1 MLIFSPVLQLTS
13 FHEYKAADVGD
24 NEFLRRPGVTPST
37 CVIGLSISSSL
48 STSKSPSSS
57 SRPGLEE
64 VDSSLPPVV
73 VLLTSL
79 EGWPYDIRFRRQKR
93 SADKK
98 KTFKKWWNFIDS
110 TYIKAGHIFRVSNKK
125 IITPASN
132 HYHGDKEIRWPVVP
146 SFSDCKVHFMLG
158 EHDSQTHRKP
168 FLGSVQCFL
177 SLL

>member
-1 MLIFSPVLQLTS
+1 MNTRLQMWEIMNFSAVQVSPPPRAWSACLFRPRFQPVSPPRPHLDRDWKKWTRHCHQWWCCSPRLKGDPTISDSDNRKGQLI
-13 FHEYKAADVGD
+13 
-24 NEFLRRPGVTPST
+24 
-37 CVIGLSISSSL
+37 
-48 STSKSPSSS
+48 
-57 SRPGLEE
+57 
-64 VDSSLPPVV
+64 
-73 VLLTSL
+73 
-79 EGWPYDIRFRRQKR
+79 
-93 SADKK
+93 K

-168 FLGSVQCFL
+168 FLRSVQCFL
-177 SLL
+177 PLL